1 MFVTFGRLGVHNEY
15 IMYMNSGVLRC
26 LAGFSLG
33 VIIYRWLEPI
43 KISLDNKKR
52 KQMVIYSFL
61 QMMSCAVFFY
71 IMFSNQHNYNDF
83 LALIFILVA
92 ISISFMQF
100 DTLLNRLLNLRV
112 LVFLGKI
119 SYSIY
124 LMHYSVQYVMQSLLG
139 MKFDFSLKG
148 YINLVVFISIV
159 ILISTIVYFM
169 VENRSI
175 PMAGLSSRFFK
186 AGYTKPKYQLDLNG
200 ETVFSWSVRSF
211 ERYFK
216 TDKFVFIYRDVYDTK
231 QFLEKAIVELGILDY
246 ELVCLPEET
255 LGQADTVYQGINK
268 LDHDE
273 EIYVFNI
280 DSRIIDFV
288 KPEWVNDCDGYL
300 EVFKGEGEHWSF
312 ALAEENSKKVIRT
325 TEKERISD
333 LCSDGLYYFKRKS
346 VFERLFLS
354 AKENRK
360 TAKNEYYIA
369 PLYND
374 LIEVGSIVFYDLI
387 ENERILFC
395 GTPDEYQQL
404 LKEDA

>member
-1 MFVTFGRLGVHNEY
+1 MF
-15 IMYMNSGVLRC
+15 I
-26 LAGFSLG
+26 
-33 VIIYRWLEPI
+33 
-43 KISLDNKKR
+43 
-52 KQMVIYSFL
+52 
-61 QMMSCAVFFY
+61 
-71 IMFSNQHNYNDF
+71 
-83 LALIFILVA
+83 
-92 ISISFMQF
+92 
-100 DTLLNRLLNLRV
+100 
-112 LVFLGKI
+112 
-119 SYSIY
+119 
-124 LMHYSVQYVMQSLLG
+124 
-139 MKFDFSLKG
+139 
-148 YINLVVFISIV
+148 
-159 ILISTIVYFM
+159 
-169 VENRSI
+169 I

-231 QFLEKAIVELGILDY
+231 
-246 ELVCLPEET
+246 
-255 LGQADTVYQGINK
+255 QADTVYQGINK